1 MIQRPHSKIKRL
13 KMKYV
18 LLLAS
23 ESKMKMFE
31 FLWYRLLIITDVYKF
46 PIMTLAM
53 VYSLVHLFNQ
63 CIPERLSYASAKSK
77 IKLCKPVLYF

>member
-1 MIQRPHSKIKRL
+1 MIQRPHLKIKKL

-46 PIMTLAM
+46 PIMTLAL
-53 VYSLVHLFNQ
+53 VYSLVHLFNRLS
-63 CIPERLSYASAKSK
+63 ERLSYASAKSK
-77 IKLCKPVLYF
+77 IKLYKPVLYF